1 MVSGSTPSVLE
12 SSKPMFPSQLF
23 ITPEA
28 IAVTVLMLIR
38 PDRDTSAD
46 ANGTFIPASRAFWMH
61 HRGETGRQTVWE
73 YFHEQ
78 PEFRDLAMR
87 WTMQAMDVEHQWDI
101 RLVCTLAA

>member
-1 MVSGSTPSVLE
+1 
-12 SSKPMFPSQLF
+12 MFPSQLF